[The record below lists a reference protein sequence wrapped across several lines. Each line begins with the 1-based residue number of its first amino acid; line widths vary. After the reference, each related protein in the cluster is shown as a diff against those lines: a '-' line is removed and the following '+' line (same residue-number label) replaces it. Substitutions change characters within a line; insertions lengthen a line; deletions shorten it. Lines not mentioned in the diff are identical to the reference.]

1 MVKGWSKGK
10 KMEMAEKAAK
20 TVAGVSVGAAQSGV
34 DLFKNTRGVFYRQK
48 DFDAL
53 LTGIEQQ
60 AAAYAKVREALAAAE
75 LSVETRKNLF
85 LDSLGLAMGSILS
98 RLMGRH
104 VPSDVQQAYEMAY
117 PQKAAAMDFKE
128 AVNDLDEDQLDG
140 FISGVKGKLFEIKYT
155 DYLNDGRL
163 PAGYHAEMAQSATE
177 PGWDIAIRD
186 ADGNVDEVLQLKATE
201 SAEYI
206 GHALER
212 YPYIDI
218 VSTEEVYSEVTMGDM
233 AEHVINSGISNDE
246 LTRYVQD
253 TVVVGADVSHEGFLP
268 SIIPYAIIAYSVAK
282 QKDLSE
288 YKKGKEFGRRSLL
301 SYVCHVLGVTV
312 GAFTHTWWLI
322 PVTSVGLR
330 LANRHGAKKYAA
342 YRSLARYARNNER
355 VLHRYTKKPRWR
367 SILEERLLAQ
377 E

>member
-48 DFDAL
+48 DFEAL

-60 AAAYAKVREALAAAE
+60 AVAYAKVREALAAAE
-75 LSVETRKNLF
+75 LSVETRKILF
-85 LDSLGLAMGSILS
+85 LDSLGLATGSILS
-98 RLMGRH
+98 RLIGWH

-233 AEHVINSGISNDE
+233 AEHVINSGISNEE
-246 LTRYVQD
+246 LTQYVQD
-253 TVVVGADVSHEGFLP
+253 TVMVGADVSHESFLP
-268 SIIPYAIIAYSVAK
+268 SIIPYAIIDYSVAK

-288 YKKGKEFGRRSLL
+288 YKKGKRIWPPLAPFLRLSCIGRDRRSFYP
-301 SYVCHVLGVTV
+301 YVV
-312 GAFTHTWWLI
+312 
-322 PVTSVGLR
+322 
-330 LANRHGAKKYAA
+330 A
-342 YRSLARYARNNER
+342 YSGDVCRPAPCQPSRC
-355 VLHRYTKKPRWR
+355 
-367 SILEERLLAQ
+367 
-377 E
+377 

>member
-10 KMEMAEKAAK
+10 KIEMAEKAAK

-60 AAAYAKVREALAAAE
+60 AVAYAKVREALAAAE
-75 LSVETRKNLF
+75 LSVETRKILF
-85 LDSLGLAMGSILS
+85 LDSLGLATGSILS

-163 PAGYHAEMAQSATE
+163 PAGGAAAE
-177 PGWDIAIRD
+177 G
-186 ADGNVDEVLQLKATE
+186 DGVCRIHRSCA
-201 SAEYI
+201 
-206 GHALER
+206 GAL
-212 YPYIDI
+212 P
-218 VSTEEVYSEVTMGDM
+218 
-233 AEHVINSGISNDE
+233 
-246 LTRYVQD
+246 
-253 TVVVGADVSHEGFLP
+253 
-268 SIIPYAIIAYSVAK
+268 
-282 QKDLSE
+282 
-288 YKKGKEFGRRSLL
+288 
-301 SYVCHVLGVTV
+301 
-312 GAFTHTWWLI
+312 
-322 PVTSVGLR
+322 
-330 LANRHGAKKYAA
+330 
-342 YRSLARYARNNER
+342 
-355 VLHRYTKKPRWR
+355 LHRYRLDGGGIQR
-367 SILEERLLAQ
+367 SDHGRHGRTRHQQRYIQ
-377 E
+377 